1 MTDGDKTDWIDE
13 QVALYL
19 AGALPETEHAEF
31 EAQLAAGW
39 REGERTLQNLTP
51 ALRAILEEAPHVV
64 PPPNLKADLLAQL
77 AGPRCEFAFA
87 DEGAFV
93 PTPYPGVT
101 MRMLHLDKAR
111 RQFSAFLKLAP
122 GAQFPT
128 HHHDGPEECVVLQ
141 GELIVGRVRMRP
153 GDYQRA
159 DADSEHDVQWS
170 ETGALAFVTAP
181 LSMLESGG

>member
-1 MTDGDKTDWIDE
+1 MTDRDKSDWIDE
-13 QVALYL
+13 QAALYL
-19 AGALPETEHAEF
+19 AGALPEAEHIAF

-39 REGERTLQNLTP
+39 PEGERALHNMTP
-51 ALRAILEEAPHVV
+51 AFQAIAADVVSV
-64 PPPNLKADLLAQL
+64 PPPAKLKADLLAQL

-87 DEGAFV
+87 DEGAFM

-111 RQFSAFLKLAP
+111 RQFSAFMKLEP

-141 GELIVGRVRMRP
+141 GELIVGRVRMRA